1 MRTKQCSL
9 LSKFLLG
16 MSLAFSLSGCSSR
29 FANLYVG
36 YGITRTSYPK
46 PTEQTCFHNH
56 EIFLDEQG
64 GLQRYEVRQIIE
76 NEQTPQETAQVM
88 NNNAQQIFSYGNTK
102 PAEAFYSH
110 IEPKALGQFM
120 LGCAKIAAQTG
131 NHMRTL
137 QASILDKMAKWA
149 LYLHNTQPPK
159 PTYFPNS
166 QTGTCSVKYAYSHP
180 AVNMAVNDL
189 IGLNLLQPIIYAST
203 HHLWTWQAPVQ
214 SEKDVLNQLQQNNDL
229 YQQAIAEADNNA
241 NYTGLIVI
249 VSQWL
254 PKNWRDYKVGC
265 YVLGQ
270 KLQAKGKAART
281 GALARLSTDSP

>member
-16 MSLAFSLSGCSSR
+16 MILAFSLSGCSSR

-110 IEPKALGQFM
+110 IEPKALGKFM
-120 LGCAKIAAQTG
+120 FGCAKIAAQTG

-149 LYLHNTQPPK
+149 IYLHNTTPPK

-166 QTGTCSVKYAYSHP
+166 QTGTCSTNYAYSHP
-180 AVNMAVNDL
+180 YVSMAGNDFM
-189 IGLNLLQPIIYAST
+189 GLNLLQPIIYAST
-203 HHLWTWQAPVQ
+203 HHLWTWQASIQ
-214 SEKDVLNQLQQNNDL
+214 SEKDVLNQLQQNLDL
-229 YQQAIAEADNNA
+229 YQQAIAEAHNGD
-241 NYTGLIVI
+241 YTGLIVI
-249 VSQWL
+249 MSQWL
-254 PKNWRDYKVGC
+254 PKNWRDYEVSC

-270 KLQAKGKAART
+270 KHHVTADVVRT
-281 GALARLSTDSP
+281 GKLARLSTDSP

>member
-1 MRTKQCSL
+1 M
-9 LSKFLLG
+9 LG
-16 MSLAFSLSGCSSR
+16 ISLAFSLSGCSSG

-76 NEQTPQETAQVM
+76 NEKTPKETAQVM

-137 QASILDKMAKWA
+137 QASILDKMAKAA
-149 LYLHNTQPPK
+149 LFLHNTTPPK
-159 PTYFPNS
+159 PTFFLTKPY
-166 QTGTCSVKYAYSHP
+166 GTCSLTYNNNHP
-180 AVNMAVNDL
+180 AVNTALNDFM
-189 IGLNLLQPIIYAST
+189 GLNLGQPIIYAST
-203 HHLWTWQAPVQ
+203 HHVWQWQAPVQ
-214 SEKDVLNQLQQNNDL
+214 SEEDVLNQLQQNIDQ
-229 YQQAIAEADNNA
+229 YQQAVAESQNGD
-241 NYTGLIVI
+241 YTGLIVI
-249 VSQWL
+249 ESQWL
-254 PKNWRDYKVGC
+254 PKNWRDYQVGC
-265 YVLGQ
+265 YVLAQ
-270 KLQAKGKAART
+270 KYHINGT
-281 GALARLSTDSP
+281 RLRH

>member
-16 MSLAFSLSGCSSR
+16 FSLAFSLSGCSSR

-76 NEQTPQETAQVM
+76 NEKTPKETAQVM

-137 QASILDKMAKWA
+137 QASILDKMAKWS
-149 LYLHNTQPPK
+149 LYLHNTTPPK
-159 PTYFPNS
+159 PTYFPSS
-166 QTGTCSVKYAYSHP
+166 QTGTCSDPYFYSHP
-180 AVNMAVNDL
+180 YLDKAGGAFE
-189 IGLNLLQPIIYAST
+189 GLNLLQPVIYAST

-214 SEKDVLNQLQQNNDL
+214 SEEDVLNQLQQNLDQ
-229 YQQAIAEADNNA
+229 YEQAVAEAQNGD
-241 NYTGLIVI
+241 YTGLIVI
-249 VSQWL
+249 ESQWL
-254 PKNWRDYKVGC
+254 PKNWRDYQVGC

-270 KLQAKGKAART
+270 KYHVHGTRITK
-281 GALARLSTDSP
+281 

>member
-16 MSLAFSLSGCSSR
+16 MILALSLSGCSSR

-110 IEPKALGQFM
+110 IEPKALGKFM

-131 NHMRTL
+131 NNMRTL

-149 LYLHNTQPPK
+149 LYLRAITPPR
-159 PTYFPNS
+159 PTLE
-166 QTGTCSVKYAYSHP
+166 TCSPNYADNHP
-180 AVNMAVNDL
+180 NVAIARNDL
-189 IGLNLLQPIIYAST
+189 LGLNQLQPIIYAST
-203 HHLWTWQAPVQ
+203 HHLWTWQASVQ

-229 YQQAIAEADNNA
+229 YQQAVAEAQNG

-254 PKNWRDYKVGC
+254 PQNWRDYQVGC
-265 YVLGQ
+265 YELGQ
-270 KLQAKGKAART
+270 QNHINGTVSRT
-281 GALARLSTDSP
+281 GKLARLSTDSP

>member
-16 MSLAFSLSGCSSR
+16 FSLAFSLSGCSSR

-76 NEQTPQETAQVM
+76 NEKTPKETAQVM

-137 QASILDKMAKWA
+137 QASILDKMAKWS
-149 LYLHNTQPPK
+149 LYLHNTTPPK

-166 QTGTCSVKYAYSHP
+166 QTPGTCSDPYFYSHP
-180 AVNMAVNDL
+180 YLDKAGGAFE
-189 IGLNLLQPIIYAST
+189 GLNLLQPVIYAST
-203 HHLWTWQAPVQ
+203 HHLWTWQASVQ
-214 SEKDVLNQLQQNNDL
+214 SEKDVLNQLQQNLDL
-229 YQQAIAEADNNA
+229 YQQAVAEADNNA

-249 VSQWL
+249 ESQWL
-254 PKNWRDYKVGC
+254 PKNWRDYQVGC
-265 YVLGQ
+265 YVLAQ
-270 KLQAKGKAART
+270 KYHVHGTRITK
-281 GALARLSTDSP
+281 

>member
-137 QASILDKMAKWA
+137 QASILDKMAKWS
-149 LYLHNTQPPK
+149 LYLHNTTPPK
-159 PTYFPNS
+159 PTLILTKPY
-166 QTGTCSVKYAYSHP
+166 TGTCSFNYLNNHP
-180 AVNMAVNDL
+180 NVAMARNNL
-189 IGLNLLQPIIYAST
+189 EGLNLLQPIIYAST
-203 HHLWTWQAPVQ
+203 HHLWTWQASVQ
-214 SEKDVLNQLQQNNDL
+214 SEKDLLNQLQQNLDL
-229 YQQAIAEADNNA
+229 YQQSAAEAQNGNF
-241 NYTGLIVI
+241 TGLIVI
-249 VSQWL
+249 VSQWI
-254 PKNWRDYKVGC
+254 PKNWRDYQVGC
-265 YVLGQ
+265 YELGQ
-270 KLQAKGKAART
+270 QNHINGTQIRT
-281 GALARLSTDSP
+281 GKLARLSTDSP

>member
-16 MSLAFSLSGCSSR
+16 MILAFSLSGCSSR

-131 NHMRTL
+131 NNMRTL
-137 QASILDKMAKWA
+137 QASILDKMAKA
-149 LYLHNTQPPK
+149 AIFLHNTTPPK
-159 PTYFPNS
+159 PTFFLTKPY
-166 QTGTCSVKYAYSHP
+166 GTCSLTYNNNHP
-180 AVNMAVNDL
+180 AVNTALNDFM
-189 IGLNLLQPIIYAST
+189 GLNLGQPIIYAST

-214 SEKDVLNQLQQNNDL
+214 SEEDVLNQLQQNIDQ
-229 YQQAIAEADNNA
+229 YQQAVAESQNGD
-241 NYTGLIVI
+241 YTGLIVI
-249 VSQWL
+249 ESQWI
-254 PKNWRDYKVGC
+254 PKNWRDYQVGC
-265 YVLGQ
+265 YVLAQ
-270 KLQAKGKAART
+270 KYHINGT
-281 GALARLSTDSP
+281 RLRH